1 MTVFL
6 LHNKMKLAFH
16 TLRDGSGPR
25 LLLLHGLGEHSPK
38 EPPADVADW
47 PGAIYAL
54 DFTGHGESTS
64 PGGGGYTA
72 ELLMGDADVALG
84 MIQEATVLGRGLG
97 SYVALLLAGARP
109 TQVRGC
115 ILADGHGIAG
125 GGDRPG
131 LPVVR
136 GVAERESNPDP
147 FALVELASDLRP
159 PDYAAGFAQLAL
171 EHSGMAQPVSV
182 AAKARPD
189 WLKAALQQRGVVERT
204 VAEAI
209 AAYGEVQ
216 AASSTTR

>member
-6 LHNKMKLAFH
+6 MHNKMKLAFH

-38 EPPADVADW
+38 APPADIAGW
-47 PGAIYAL
+47 PGPMYAL
-54 DFTGHGESTS
+54 DFTGHGESTA

-84 MIQEATVLGRGLG
+84 MIGEATVLGRGLG
-97 SYVALLLAGARP
+97 GYVALLLAGARP
-109 TQVRGC
+109 AQVRGC
-115 ILADGHGIAG
+115 IIADGHGIAG

-147 FALVELASDLRP
+147 FALVELAADLRP
-159 PDYAAGFAQLAL
+159 PDYAAGFARLAL
-171 EHSGMAQPVSV
+171 EHSGLAEPVSV

-189 WLKAALQQRGVVERT
+189 WLEAVLTEQGVMERSVADAIGLYSHALAPNG
-204 VAEAI
+204 
-209 AAYGEVQ
+209 
-216 AASSTTR
+216 STR